1 MGFGMKRLVSIV
13 VLAGGMML
21 LGIVNASASGYC
33 SIDPTYN
40 VGTPLTYSVNL
51 KLSTGIVSPDL
62 YASGTSTTTTFGG
75 GVGIL

>member
-1 MGFGMKRLVSIV
+1 MKRLVSSV

-33 SIDPTYN
+33 SLDPTIN
-40 VGTPLTYSVNL
+40 VGTPLTYSLTVHI
-51 KLSTGIVSPDL
+51 STGILSPDL
-62 YASGTSTTTTFGG
+62 YLSGTKKTTTFAA